1 MTLRTTIRPAL
12 VAIGALLL
20 PSCEWDGHFTVLG
33 YTTRP
38 NYDTSIHTVY
48 VPIFKNSTLWR
59 GMEFEV
65 TEAVIREIHQKTPY
79 RVVSDCSVADT
90 ELTGNIVNLTKNRL
104 NITQLNEVREAETVL
119 TVEVVW
125 RNRHTG
131 EILSLPR
138 SPAGP
143 PPGLP
148 PPTPEGQPV
157 PPLPPLSQAK
167 PTVITATSG
176 FIPEIGSSMATA
188 RQDMANRLAVQI
200 VSMME
205 KPW

>member
-1 MTLRTTIRPAL
+1 MTLRSKILSAVVAVSAL
-12 VAIGALLL
+12 VL

-48 VPIFKNSTLWR
+48 VPIFKNSTMWR
-59 GMEFEV
+59 GLEFEV

-90 ELTGNIVNLTKNRL
+90 ELTGNIINLTKNRL

-138 SPAGP
+138 TPGAP
-143 PPGLP
+143 PPGVLP
-148 PPTPEGQPV
+148 PPPEGQPV
-157 PPLPPLSQAK
+157 PPLSPISQAK
-167 PTVITATSG
+167 PTVITATSS
-176 FIPEIGSSMATA
+176 FIPEIGSSLATA

>member
-1 MTLRTTIRPAL
+1 MGLRAKILSAL
-12 VAIGALLL
+12 VAVSALLL

-38 NYDTSIHTVY
+38 NYDTHIHTVY

-59 GMEFEV
+59 GLEFEV

-79 RVVSDCSVADT
+79 RVVSDCSLADT
-90 ELTGNIVNLTKNRL
+90 ELTGNLISMTKGRL
-104 NITQLNEVREAETVL
+104 NIDQLNEEREVETNL
-119 TVEVVW
+119 AVEVAW
-125 RNRHTG
+125 RDRRTG
-131 EILSLPR
+131 ELLSQPR
-138 SPAGP
+138 GRSEL
-143 PPGLP
+143 PPGVLP
-148 PPTPEGQPV
+148 PPLEGQPV
-157 PPLPPLSQAK
+157 PPLPPLAQAK
-167 PTVITATSG
+167 TTLIAATTSY
-176 FIPEIGSSMATA
+176 IPELGGSIATA

>member
-65 TEAVIREIHQKTPY
+65 TEAVIREIQQKTPY

-90 ELTGNIVNLTKNRL
+90 ELTGNIINLTKNRL

-125 RNRHTG
+125 RDRR
-131 EILSLPR
+131 LPM
-138 SPAGP
+138 P
-143 PPGLP
+143 PDVLAWLL
-148 PPTPEGQPV
+148 TLTFWTV
-157 PPLPPLSQAK
+157 A
-167 PTVITATSG
+167 VITADLFSRQRRCRRFG
-176 FIPEIGSSMATA
+176 PQWFIRSMSSHC
-188 RQDMANRLAVQI
+188 
-200 VSMME
+200 
-205 KPW
+205 